1 MSEKKEPDQL
11 DVLESMIDEEIRQR
25 NSEIMRQQASISA
38 LQSVKKDIESV
49 RQRFDPSYQTIFG
62 GTPK

>member
-11 DVLESMIDEEIRQR
+11 DVLESMIDEEIRQI
-25 NSEIMRQQASISA
+25 NSDINRKQAQIAA
-38 LQSVKKDIESV
+38 LESVKNNLETV
-49 RQRFDPSYQTIFG
+49 RQRFDPSYQTLFG

>member
-11 DVLESMIDEEIRQR
+11 DVLESMINEEIRQLNADISR
-25 NSEIMRQQASISA
+25 KQAQIAA
-38 LQSVKKDIESV
+38 LESVKNNIETV

>member
-25 NSEIMRQQASISA
+25 NSEIMRQQASITA
-38 LQSVKKDIESV
+38 LQSVKKDIETV

>member
-11 DVLESMIDEEIRQR
+11 DMLESMINEEIRQLNADISR
-25 NSEIMRQQASISA
+25 KQAQIAA
-38 LQSVKKDIESV
+38 LESVKNNIETV

-62 GTPK
+62 GTQK

>member
-11 DVLESMIDEEIRQR
+11 DVLESMIDEEIRQI
-25 NSEIMRQQASISA
+25 NSDINRKQAQIAA
-38 LQSVKKDIESV
+38 LESVKNNIETV
-49 RQRFDPSYQTIFG
+49 RQRFDPSYQTLFG

>member
-11 DVLESMIDEEIRQR
+11 DMLESMIDEEIRQR
-25 NSEIMRQQASISA
+25 NSEIMRQQASITA

>member
-11 DVLESMIDEEIRQR
+11 DVLESMINEEIRQLNADISR
-25 NSEIMRQQASISA
+25 KQAQIAA
-38 LQSVKKDIESV
+38 LESVKNNIETV
-49 RQRFDPSYQTIFG
+49 RQRFDPSYQTLFG

>member
-11 DVLESMIDEEIRQR
+11 DVLESMIDEEIRQI
-25 NSEIMRQQASISA
+25 NSDINRKQAQIAA
-38 LQSVKKDIESV
+38 LEWCKNNIEAV
-49 RQRFDPSYQTIFG
+49 RQRFDPSYQTLFG

>member
-11 DVLESMIDEEIRQR
+11 DVLESMINEEIRQI
-25 NSEIMRQQASISA
+25 NSDINRKQAQIAA
-38 LQSVKKDIESV
+38 LESVKDNIETV
-49 RQRFDPSYQTIFG
+49 RQRFDPSYQTLFG